1 MRTRLRA
8 AVLDLFGT
16 LVDAPT
22 RHDRHRAACAIA
34 AITEVDTRTAEET
47 LISTWRIRHDG
58 RLPSLD
64 DLAGYLAQCLTGSAE
79 TCTDLARLLYVQATN
94 RLRPDQSVVAA
105 LRRLR
110 DQGLRIGVLSD
121 ASADVASAWP
131 ASDLAPL
138 VDGAVFSC
146 TAHAVK
152 PSPRL
157 YAAILDL
164 VGTEPAKTTFCG
176 DGGGDELRGA
186 TAAGL
191 AAVRVQRRGGAGTL
205 AFGDR
210 PWSGPRITSIE
221 DLPDLLLSRAGS
233 T

>member
-1 MRTRLRA
+1 MPIQLRA
-8 AVLDLFGT
+8 VVLDLFGT

-22 RHDRHRAACAIA
+22 RHDRHHAACAIA
-34 AITEVDTRTAEET
+34 AITEVDPHTAEET

-64 DLAGYLAQCLTGSAE
+64 DLAGYLAQCLTGSAQAR
-79 TCTDLARLLYVQATN
+79 TNLARLLCVQATN
-94 RLRPDQSVVAA
+94 RLRPDRSVVAA
-105 LRRLR
+105 LQCLR
-110 DQGLRIGVLSD
+110 DHGLRIGVLSD

-131 ASDLAPL
+131 ASALARL

-157 YAAILDL
+157 YAAILGL
-164 VGTEPAKTTFCG
+164 VGTEPEKTAFCG

-186 TAAGL
+186 VAAGL

-210 PWSGPRITSIE
+210 PWRGPRITSVE
-221 DLPDLLLSRAGS
+221 DLPDLLLSRAGGS
-233 T
+233 

>member
-1 MRTRLRA
+1 MRPQLRA
-8 AVLDLFGT
+8 VVLDLFGT

-22 RHDRHRAACAIA
+22 RHDRHHAARAIA
-34 AITEVDTRTAEET
+34 AITEVDTHAAEET
-47 LISTWRIRHDG
+47 LIRTWRIRHDG
-58 RLPSLD
+58 RLASLD
-64 DLAGYLAQCLTGSAE
+64 DLAGYLAQRLTGSAE
-79 TCTDLARLLYVQATN
+79 TRSDLARLLRRQAAN
-94 RLRPDQSVVAA
+94 RLRPDRSVVAA
-105 LRRLR
+105 LQRLR
-110 DQGLRIGVLSD
+110 DHGLRIGVLSD
-121 ASADVASAWP
+121 ASADVASAWQ
-131 ASDLAPL
+131 ASTLAPL
-138 VDGAVFSC
+138 VDGALFSC

-152 PSPRL
+152 PSPQL

-210 PWSGPRITSIE
+210 PWRGPHITSIE
-221 DLPDLLLSRAGS
+221 DLPDLLLSRTGG